1 LLPFLLW
8 FKNKKAPL
16 LWCFLF
22 ACFLPFHALGQSKD
36 ELQAL
41 QKQIKQKQQQVA
53 RQLVKA
59 KQLQNELKQSE
70 LKIASAA
77 KALNKTEQALKANQQ
92 DQQTLKKRQGEIQR
106 KLAQQQDTL
115 AKQIRSA
122 FMTGNY
128 DYAKMLLNQENAAKF
143 ERTITYYEYLNKAR
157 REIIDEFRQ
166 LGDELVQ
173 VNLTLVEKQDSLQ
186 NLLDRQQAQQAT
198 LTQGLRS
205 REQTLTKLQSAIET
219 DAAKIEELQ
228 ANEQNLRKAIT
239 EAERLAA
246 QKPTTFDGLAKLK
259 GKLLKPAQGQVRKL
273 FGTKRQGQVLWKG
286 IIVDANAGNNVVAIH
301 HGKVLYADWL
311 RGFGLV
317 IVVDHGKGYMSLY
330 GHNQALLH
338 QTGDTVSAGEP
349 IALVGQSGGQSSPN
363 LYFEIRYKGDPI
375 NPTQWLKL

>member
-1 LLPFLLW
+1 M
-8 FKNKKAPL
+8 
-16 LWCFLF
+16 
-22 ACFLPFHALGQSKD
+22 LGQSKE

-41 QKQIKQKQQQVA
+41 QQQIKQKQQQVA
-53 RQLVKA
+53 KQLAKA
-59 KQLQNELKQSE
+59 KALQGELKQSE

-77 KALNKTEQALKANQQ
+77 KALNSTEQELKANQEEQ
-92 DQQTLKKRQGEIQR
+92 RNLKKRQSEIQS
-106 KLAQQQDTL
+106 KLAKQQETL

-128 DYAKMLLNQENAAKF
+128 DYAKMLLNQESAAKF
-143 ERTITYYEYLNKAR
+143 ERTITYYQYLNKAR
-157 REIIDEFRQ
+157 SELIDEFRM
-166 LGDELVQ
+166 LGEELTEI
-173 VNLTLVEKQDSLQ
+173 NLSLIVKQDGLQ

-205 REQTLTKLQSAIET
+205 REQTLSKLQSAIES

-228 ANEQNLRKAIT
+228 ANEQNLRKAIA

-246 QKPTTFDGLAKLK
+246 LKPTTFDGLAKLK
-259 GKLLKPAQGQVRKL
+259 GQLLMPADGRVRKL
-273 FGTKRQGQVLWKG
+273 FGTKRQGQVRWKG
-286 IIVDANAGNNVVAIH
+286 IIVDANAGSNVVAIH

-317 IVVDHGKGYMSLY
+317 TVIDHGNGYMSLY

-338 QTGDTVSAGEP
+338 QSGDTVSAGEP

-363 LYFEIRYKGDPI
+363 LYFEIRYKGDPV